1 MPPEQQEPVA
11 VTEVRGQGWPSSRQ
25 RTTPFLNLVLALLAV
40 ALLLMIGACSRLE
53 LKAKSQPAL
62 ASRLQATAPNGRL
75 QEVPP
80 PGPVLQLQAA
90 LASHRPQVQ
99 ITAPESGRVLGSG
112 PWQLKLRLEDWP
124 IASADQVGLGPHL
137 VVQVDGMPPL
147 RISDWRTGDPTTG
160 QLEVTLP
167 ELMPG
172 THQITVYA
180 ARPWGE
186 AVKLPGASAQLLVHR
201 LSPDPL
207 SQPAPGT
214 PRLVTVSPAG
224 LAEAEP
230 VLIDWLLQDA
240 PLQGLR
246 PGDGSWRLR
255 ISVNGDSF
263 LVDQNTPVWLK
274 GFHPGSNAVV
284 LELLDGL
291 GDPLNPPFNS
301 AVREVVITPG
311 AARPAWLQPHL
322 NEHDLALLVG
332 QQSKER
338 EPQPADQTG
347 DQPIGDQAISDQ
359 AISGQAIS
367 GQAGSEQA
375 PGKAVSQAT
384 VEQPD
389 ALAAMETGEAAI
401 GQPTDTGVDASPVD
415 ATATNAAGNTESEG
429 AGNPESVVEPELEAA
444 QQHIEQEAESGK
456 QDTAGQDEH
465 PGVPPAV
472 SPTESAEAAS
482 ARPPAGRIAPTSR
495 LQGSARELVK
505 DDGSLIQARASGPLR
520 ALRDRLQPQADK
532 A

>member
-1 MPPEQQEPVA
+1 MPPEREEPVA
-11 VTEVRGQGWPSSRQ
+11 VTEVRGEGRLSSRQ
-25 RTTPFLNLVLALLAV
+25 RTTPLLNLVLALLAV
-40 ALLLMIGACSRLE
+40 ALLLTIGSCSRLE
-53 LKAKSQPAL
+53 LKAKGQPAL

-80 PGPVLQLQAA
+80 PGPVLQVQAA
-90 LASHRPQVQ
+90 LASHRPQVH
-99 ITAPESGRVLGSG
+99 ITAPESGQVLGAG
-112 PWQLKLRLEDWP
+112 PWQLGLRLEDWP
-124 IASADQVGLGPHL
+124 IASADKLGLGPHL

-147 RISDWRTGDPTTG
+147 RISDWSTGDPTTG

-172 THQITVYA
+172 SHQITIYA

-246 PGDGSWRLR
+246 AGDGSWRLR

-274 GFHPGSNAVV
+274 GFHPGSNAVL

-301 AVREVVITPG
+301 AVREVMITPG
-311 AARPAWLQPHL
+311 ASRPAWLRPQL

-332 QQSKER
+332 EQPQER
-338 EPQPADQTG
+338 EPEPADQPGGQASG
-347 DQPIGDQAISDQ
+347 DEPIGGEPIDD
-359 AISGQAIS
+359 
-367 GQAGSEQA
+367 QAGSEQA
-375 PGKAVSQAT
+375 AGKAVSQAT
-384 VEQPD
+384 LEQTEQ
-389 ALAAMETGEAAI
+389 LAAMATGEAA
-401 GQPTDTGVDASPVD
+401 GQQPTDTSVEASPVD
-415 ATATNAAGNTESEG
+415 ATATNPAGTTERDG
-429 AGNPESVVEPELEAA
+429 ASTPESVIEPELKGAP
-444 QQHIEQEAESGK
+444 QNIDIDQEAESGK
-456 QDTAGQDEH
+456 QETAGQDK
-465 PGVPPAV
+465 PPAV
-472 SPTESAEAAS
+472 SPAMSQAESAERPLAE
-482 ARPPAGRIAPTSR
+482 PPAERIAPTSR

-505 DDGSLIQARASGPLR
+505 DDGSMIQARPSGPLR